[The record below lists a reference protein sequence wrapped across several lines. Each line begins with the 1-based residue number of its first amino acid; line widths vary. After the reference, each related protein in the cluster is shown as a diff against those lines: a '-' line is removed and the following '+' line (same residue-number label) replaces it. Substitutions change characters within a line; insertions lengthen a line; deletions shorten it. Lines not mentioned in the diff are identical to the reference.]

1 MLYAVI
7 DIGSTTM
14 RMAIY
19 QISPDKLE
27 LVHKHKYTVG
37 LAAYV
42 QDGFMTLAGID
53 KACEIL
59 SKFQA
64 FLTSFNIKNV
74 SAFTTAALR
83 NAKNSEAAVNEIKKR
98 TGIDLHIISG
108 DEEATYD
115 FIAATHDL
123 DYDEGFI
130 VDIGGASTEL
140 IRFASGKILHK
151 ISLPIGSLSLHTK
164 YCTDFLPSETE
175 IVKMATEAR
184 NIINTANEFKN
195 ISHAEI
201 CGIGGTCKGA
211 RLLYN
216 EMYHQPDTNDA
227 VPADKIPEIIS
238 HFTRGHEF
246 SDEDITIL
254 LKSVPD
260 RLHTII
266 PGLVIANE
274 LAKIVNAHSI
284 TYKDAGMREGF
295 LYTHVI
301 KN

>member
-27 LVHKHKYTVG
+27 LVHKRKYTVG

-42 QDGFMTLAGID
+42 QDGRMTTAGID

-59 SKFQA
+59 AKFQS

-74 SAFTTAALR
+74 AAFTTAALR
-83 NAKNSEAAVNEIKKR
+83 NAENSKEAVSEIKKR
-98 TGIDLHIISG
+98 TGIDLHIVSG

-140 IRFASGKILHK
+140 IRFADGKILHK
-151 ISLPIGSLSLHTK
+151 ISLPIGSLSLH
-164 YCTDFLPSETE
+164 
-175 IVKMATEAR
+175 
-184 NIINTANEFKN
+184 
-195 ISHAEI
+195 
-201 CGIGGTCKGA
+201 
-211 RLLYN
+211 
-216 EMYHQPDTNDA
+216 
-227 VPADKIPEIIS
+227 
-238 HFTRGHEF
+238 
-246 SDEDITIL
+246 
-254 LKSVPD
+254 
-260 RLHTII
+260 
-266 PGLVIANE
+266 
-274 LAKIVNAHSI
+274 
-284 TYKDAGMREGF
+284 
-295 LYTHVI
+295 
-301 KN
+301 

>member
-19 QISPDKLE
+19 QISSNKLE
-27 LVHKHKYTVG
+27 LVHKRKYTVG
-37 LAAYV
+37 LASYV
-42 QDGFMTLAGID
+42 QNDIMSSEGID

-59 SKFQA
+59 NKFQV

-83 NAKNSEAAVNEIKKR
+83 NAKNSKEAVAEIKRR
-98 TGIDLHIISG
+98 TGINLHIVSG

-123 DYDEGFI
+123 SYDEGFI

-140 IRFASGKILHK
+140 IRFVDNKILHK

-164 YCTDFLPSETE
+164 YCTDFLPTDTE
-175 IVKMATEAR
+175 IAQMALEAQR
-184 NIINTANEFKN
+184 IINTAEEFKN

-216 EMYHQPDTNDA
+216 EMYHLPDSNDA
-227 VPADKIPEIIS
+227 IPADKIPTIIA

-301 KN
+301 KD